1 MAYLGGELRVS
12 HIFSDMFNYLAKNK
26 NGQTTVSEYVLVT
39 FVIIASITT
48 MMIYFKRAV
57 QARIYDTRQAMLNI
71 VATEAQGYYTGN
83 IYIEYEPYYTN
94 TDTTTWQEST
104 ANTEYYGVTYG
115 EHIGKKFRDIT
126 NATTTSVTA
135 PPKDAD

>member
-1 MAYLGGELRVS
+1 VNEVKDFRKS
-12 HIFSDMFNYLAKNK
+12 MFKYLAKNK
-26 NGQTTVSEYVLVT
+26 NGQTTVAEYVLVS

-71 VATEAQGYYTGN
+71 VATEAKGHYTGN
-83 IYIEYEPYYTN
+83 IYIEYEPYYTH
-94 TDTTTWQEST
+94 TETTMSQEST
-104 ANTEYYGVTYG
+104 ANTEYHGVKFGDWT
-115 EHIGKKFRDIT
+115 GKKFRDIT
-126 NATTTSVTA
+126 NVETTSETL